1 MTRQL
6 ELERP
11 RLLTDVVGERIRD
24 AIVTGDL
31 QLGEQVSEAQL
42 AARMGVSKTP
52 VREALVRLQS
62 QGLVVIHP
70 QRGTFVFTLSPQ
82 ELTHLLQF
90 RAMVETE
97 ALREAMQAH
106 PGELLQR
113 MSQCVKDMKAAE
125 RAKDLPA
132 LARIDMRFHLAF
144 FECCDNQYLRA
155 SYELLRHQL
164 TALRHRSPISN
175 AVSSHQVLVDA
186 VEDRDPKKAAA
197 LLRGHV
203 LENEPR
209 YLLACGQG

>member
-1 MTRQL
+1 MTQQL

-11 RLLTDVVGERIRD
+11 RLLTEVVAERLRE
-24 AIVTGDL
+24 AIVKGDL
-31 QLGEQVSEAQL
+31 KLGEQVSEAQL
-42 AARMGVSKTP
+42 AQRMGVSKTP
-52 VREALVRLQS
+52 VREALLRLKNE
-62 QGLVVIHP
+62 GLVEIHP

-82 ELTHLLQF
+82 ELSHLLQF

-97 ALREAMQAH
+97 ALREAMQSH
-106 PGELLQR
+106 PRELLQR
-113 MSQCVKDMKAAE
+113 MALCVKEMKAAE

-132 LARIDMRFHLAF
+132 LARIDMSFHQAF
-144 FECCDNQYLRA
+144 FESCDNHYLRA

-164 TALRHRSPISN
+164 TALRHRSPITN

-186 VEDRDPKKAAA
+186 VEDHDAEKAST

-209 YLLACGQG
+209 YLLACGIA

>member
-11 RLLTDVVGERIRD
+11 RLLTDVVGERIRQ
-24 AIVTGDL
+24 AIVSGDL

-42 AARMGVSKTP
+42 AALMGVSKTP
-52 VREALVRLQS
+52 VREALLRLKNE
-62 QGLVVIHP
+62 GLVEIHP
-70 QRGTFVFTLSPQ
+70 QRGTFVFTLSAQ

-106 PGELLQR
+106 PRELLKR
-113 MSQCVKDMKAAE
+113 MALCVKEMKAAE
-125 RAKDLPA
+125 RAKDLAA
-132 LARIDMRFHLAF
+132 LARIDMAFHWAF
-144 FECCDNQYLRA
+144 FESCDNRYLRS

-186 VEDRDPKKAAA
+186 VQAQDAELAVQ

-209 YLLACGQG
+209 YLLACGKA